1 MYSRV
6 INDKERNLY
15 NIIIL
20 IEILLSVAIF
30 FTAISI
36 RKGLPLDQFDYT
48 REYQLVLLIM
58 IFSWFFLLRTRFFQ
72 RFYRTKTLPSI
83 FIDYIKGI
91 SIGALILVGVIFVF
105 NLETISRSF
114 ILIFIVMDL
123 IGLFIFRMV
132 VFETLKVLRARG
144 KNQKYLMVI
153 GDESVDKII
162 KQIYSHPEW
171 GYRVDRIMSNS
182 PEISKKYGS
191 FLSVE
196 PIHSD
201 TRQNRLNEILDEQ
214 VIDEVI
220 YCRNRIDRDEYNDV
234 IESCEEIGVR
244 FLMQPDFWN
253 HGKQYQLSNMGD
265 LTFFTPMDKSPDY
278 FLELI
283 IKNILDYSFAIFWTV
298 LFAPLIPFM
307 ALAIKLDSPGPVLF
321 KQKRVGLR
329 GRQFYVYKFRTM
341 VNDAEKLRARLE
353 GQNEMDGPVF
363 KIKGDPRVTR
373 IGSFLRKTGLDELPQ
388 LINVLKGE
396 MSFVGPR
403 PPIPSEVEEYE
414 RWQLRRLSI
423 KPGITCIWQITP
435 NRNEIPFNQWMKLD
449 MQYIDSWSLKLDFL
463 VIMWTIRAMLSGS
476 GR

>member
-6 INDKERNLY
+6 INNKERNLY

-30 FTAISI
+30 LTAISI
-36 RKGLPLDQFDYT
+36 RMGLPLDEFYYS
-48 REYQLVLLIM
+48 REYQLVMLIM
-58 IFSWFFLLRTRFFQ
+58 IFSWFFLLRSRFFQ
-72 RFYRTKTLPSI
+72 RFYRTKTLVSI
-83 FIDYIKGI
+83 FIDYVKGI
-91 SIGALILVGVIFVF
+91 SIGALLLISVIFVL

-114 ILIFIVMDL
+114 IMIFIVMDL
-123 IGLFIFRMV
+123 IGLFIFRMA
-132 VFETLKVLRARG
+132 VFETLKMLRARG
-144 KNQKYLMVI
+144 KNQKYVLVI

-162 KQIYSHPEW
+162 RQIHSHPEW
-171 GYRVDRIMSNS
+171 GYRVDRVMSNS
-182 PEISKKYGS
+182 PQISKKYGS
-191 FLSVE
+191 YLSVE

-201 TRQNRLNEILDEQ
+201 TRQSRLNEILDER

-220 YCRNRIDRDEYNDV
+220 YCRNKINQDEYNDV

-265 LTFFTPMDKSPDY
+265 LTFFTPMEKSPDY
-278 FLELI
+278 FLEMI
-283 IKNILDYSFAIFWTV
+283 IKNVLDYSFGIFWSII
-298 LFAPLIPFM
+298 FMPFIPIL

-329 GRQFYVYKFRTM
+329 GRRFYVYKFRTM
-341 VNDAEKLRARLE
+341 VDDAEKQRARLE
-353 GQNEMDGPVF
+353 RNNEMDGPVF
-363 KIKGDPRVTR
+363 KIKRDPRITR
-373 IGSFLRKTGLDELPQ
+373 IGAFLRKTGLDEVPQ

-403 PPIPSEVEEYE
+403 PPLPSEVEQYE

-435 NRNEIPFNQWMKLD
+435 NRNDIPFTQWMQLD
-449 MQYIDSWSLKLDFL
+449 MQYIDSWSLRLDFL
-463 VIMWTIRAMLSGS
+463 VIIWTIRAVLSGS